1 MHISTIRLYSA
12 IHVGSHWKIQDRKQI
27 LNTDSTQT
35 KHIINHT
42 DKRIVIQVKALSYRF
57 LEAEVSP
64 DEGERDGDAKPEG
77 EKGDQSAERH
87 RTAAAFDPQD
97 QIENKEY
104 TEHNPVNIHHVAS
117 LQ

>member
-1 MHISTIRLYSA
+1 MWLYSA
-12 IHVGSHWKIQDRKQI
+12 IHVGSPWKIQDRKPI
-27 LNTDSTQT
+27 KNTNSTQT

-42 DKRIVIQVKALSYRF
+42 DKSIVIQVKVLSYRF

-64 DEGERDGDAKPEG
+64 DEGQRDGDAKPESK
-77 EKGDQSAERH
+77 EGDQSAERH

-97 QIENKEY
+97 QIENKKY